1 MKIVLLRSFLLLVFL
16 GVLPLSCCRQ
26 ATRDYIYLPGLD
38 LQLTDAVGTPLPS
51 GARISTAELRAMLRF
66 RIDYVAQGPAG
77 SPFGGAAQALQC
89 PAEGR
94 SGLKS
99 DVTEVVLTSTGL
111 FNGRAAGQS
120 LNSFVHCSTANSPTD
135 FPLFQLAD
143 SLNTKKGQ
151 AYRLNQPVV
160 LRISPR
166 PTDNAQQQFQ
176 VRVRQADASERTQR
190 TQDIVWN

>member
-1 MKIVLLRSFLLLVFL
+1 MKIVLLRSFLLFVFL
-16 GVLPLSCCRQ
+16 GVVPLSCCRQ
-26 ATRDYIYLPGLD
+26 ATRDYIYLKGLD

-51 GARISTAELRAMLRF
+51 GARTSAAELRATLRF

-77 SPFGGAAQALQC
+77 SPFSGAAHALQC
-89 PAEGR
+89 PAEGM

-99 DVTEVVLTSTGL
+99 NVTEVVLTSTGL

-120 LNSFVHCSTANSPTD
+120 LNSFVRCFTANSPTE
-135 FPLFQLAD
+135 FPLSQLAD

-151 AYRLNQPVV
+151 AYRINLPIV
-160 LRISPR
+160 LHISPK

-176 VRVRQADASERTQR
+176 VRVRQANASELTQL